1 MRTALG
7 FAFEA
12 QVTDAMES
20 TTFAALGSAV
30 VDALLSAG
38 GIFEMRDS
46 LADLSFEERC
56 KKVELRLH
64 YDGHEIQN
72 IDVNVFGQNR
82 VAPAVLQSFKE
93 TLCRLLFLEADRV
106 TVKAYHVPETALAL
120 QVQAAVLIG

>member
-12 QVTDAMES
+12 QVTDEMES

-38 GIFEMRDS
+38 GILELRDS
-46 LADLSFEERC
+46 LNELPFDDRL

-64 YDGHEIQN
+64 YDGHEVQN
-72 IDVNVFGQNR
+72 IDVNVLIRGPVPQNT
-82 VAPAVLQSFKE
+82 LQAFKE
-93 TLCRLLFLEADRV
+93 KLCRLLFLEPDRV
-106 TVKAYHVPETALAL
+106 TVKTYHVPEAALAL
-120 QVQAAVLIG
+120 QVQAVVLIG